1 MAKNKKGKNID
12 SVVSFRGRRFKSG
25 SYNAAMLVFVVAIVI
40 VLNLV
45 VSKLPEKC
53 TSIDVSG
60 VDMYSISDQTKK
72 ILDRLDTDV
81 ELYYLVNTTMEETYG
96 ELSKLIT
103 NYESA
108 SDHIKVY
115 RRDPELYPTFGD
127 QYEATSTTALIVKSD
142 KRYRLLDFNDI
153 FTISNY
159 EDVYY
164 YGEAAQYDFNGD
176 NLLANAINYVTTD
189 SLPKVYELE
198 GNGELALDST
208 VESGITD
215 SNITV
220 ESLNLLKNSEVP
232 EDCDC
237 LMILSPEKDLSETE
251 AKAIISYLKK
261 GGNAII
267 CSDYL
272 GDTKMPNFMSVMEA
286 YGVTVE
292 DGMVFEGDT
301 NYTYNNTP
309 TYIFPNLVSLEFTT
323 DLVSSKSTV
332 FMPSSQ
338 SIQTLEDKADTIE
351 VMSLLT
357 SSDASYLKDASSQSE
372 NYEKKDGD
380 KEGPFDVAVAITDSN
395 ISEEEAEESGEEQ
408 EVKTKLAVFGSSA
421 IMDSSIYS
429 QVTPYNVAL
438 FVNTLGWMCDSQD
451 SISIDA
457 KKMNSDALLVTD
469 SDANKWLIVY
479 AVCIPV
485 LVLVTGAVVS
495 IRRSKK

>member
-12 SVVSFRGRRFKSG
+12 SVVSFSGRRFKSG

-45 VSKLPEKC
+45 VSKLPEKY

-208 VESGITD
+208 V
-215 SNITV
+215 
-220 ESLNLLKNSEVP
+220 
-232 EDCDC
+232 
-237 LMILSPEKDLSETE
+237 
-251 AKAIISYLKK
+251 
-261 GGNAII
+261 
-267 CSDYL
+267 
-272 GDTKMPNFMSVMEA
+272 
-286 YGVTVE
+286 
-292 DGMVFEGDT
+292 
-301 NYTYNNTP
+301 
-309 TYIFPNLVSLEFTT
+309 
-323 DLVSSKSTV
+323 
-332 FMPSSQ
+332 
-338 SIQTLEDKADTIE
+338 
-351 VMSLLT
+351 
-357 SSDASYLKDASSQSE
+357 
-372 NYEKKDGD
+372 
-380 KEGPFDVAVAITDSN
+380 
-395 ISEEEAEESGEEQ
+395 
-408 EVKTKLAVFGSSA
+408 
-421 IMDSSIYS
+421 
-429 QVTPYNVAL
+429 
-438 FVNTLGWMCDSQD
+438 
-451 SISIDA
+451 
-457 KKMNSDALLVTD
+457 
-469 SDANKWLIVY
+469 
-479 AVCIPV
+479 
-485 LVLVTGAVVS
+485 
-495 IRRSKK
+495 

>member
-1 MAKNKKGKNID
+1 
-12 SVVSFRGRRFKSG
+12 
-25 SYNAAMLVFVVAIVI
+25 
-40 VLNLV
+40 
-45 VSKLPEKC
+45 
-53 TSIDVSG
+53 
-60 VDMYSISDQTKK
+60 
-72 ILDRLDTDV
+72 
-81 ELYYLVNTTMEETYG
+81 
-96 ELSKLIT
+96 
-103 NYESA
+103 
-108 SDHIKVY
+108 
-115 RRDPELYPTFGD
+115 
-127 QYEATSTTALIVKSD
+127 
-142 KRYRLLDFNDI
+142 
-153 FTISNY
+153 
-159 EDVYY
+159 
-164 YGEAAQYDFNGD
+164 
-176 NLLANAINYVTTD
+176 
-189 SLPKVYELE
+189 
-198 GNGELALDST
+198 
-208 VESGITD
+208 
-215 SNITV
+215 
-220 ESLNLLKNSEVP
+220 
-232 EDCDC
+232 
-237 LMILSPEKDLSETE
+237 
-251 AKAIISYLKK
+251 
-261 GGNAII
+261 
-267 CSDYL
+267 
-272 GDTKMPNFMSVMEA
+272 
-286 YGVTVE
+286 
-292 DGMVFEGDT
+292 
-301 NYTYNNTP
+301 
-309 TYIFPNLVSLEFTT
+309 
-323 DLVSSKSTV
+323 
-332 FMPSSQ
+332 MPSSQ